1 MTVSLMMIVLPEEIM
16 LRNWYCDMKPEKE
29 IHIKMTNK
37 EYEIIRGKMQ
47 DAGVVNMSAFMR
59 KMAIDGYMI
68 LLDLSDV
75 NEVVRL
81 LKINSNNLNQVA
93 KKANESGIIY
103 IQDIRQLQNQQSEI
117 WEAVKE
123 ILVRLSN
130 IN

>member
-1 MTVSLMMIVLPEEIM
+1 
-16 LRNWYCDMKPEKE
+16 
-29 IHIKMTNK
+29 MTNK

-68 LLDLSDV
+68 LLYLSDV

-93 KKANESGIIY
+93 KKANERGIIY

>member
-1 MTVSLMMIVLPEEIM
+1 
-16 LRNWYCDMKPEKE
+16 
-29 IHIKMTNK
+29 MTNK

-93 KKANESGIIY
+93 KKANESDIIY
-103 IQDIRQLQNQQSEI
+103 IQDIRRLQNQQSEI